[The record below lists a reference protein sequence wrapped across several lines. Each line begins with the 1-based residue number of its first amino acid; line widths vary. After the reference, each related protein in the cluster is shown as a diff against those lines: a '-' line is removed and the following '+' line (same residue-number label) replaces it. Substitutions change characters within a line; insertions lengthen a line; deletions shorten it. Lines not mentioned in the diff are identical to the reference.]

1 MLTQEN
7 CGEIEKFSDDDGT
20 YPDVGRLLRF
30 DGIKKKIDFND
41 VIAQAKRRG
50 YKLNKK
56 EVSAGFKYLM
66 YYDGTY
72 YKIGL
77 IDISYGILNDGKPAM
92 TYHPDEEKMPL
103 IIQNDIGMSIIMP
116 VFMHNGEPDEDHIII
131 EAK

>member
-1 MLTQEN
+1 M
-7 CGEIEKFSDDDGT
+7 
-20 YPDVGRLLRF
+20 LRF

-50 YKLNKK
+50 CKLNKK
-56 EVSAGFKYLM
+56 EVGAGFKYLM

-92 TYHPDEEKMPL
+92 TYHPDGEKMPL
-103 IIQNDIGMSIIMP
+103 TIQNDIGMSIIIP
-116 VFMHNGEPDEDHIII
+116 VFMHNGESDEDNIII
-131 EAK
+131 EVK